1 MPRFTHL
8 VWVDANS
15 MYGRVTSLPSEP
27 PRFFNRGPSPIARL
41 TFFGVISLVLMF
53 IDARFRTLETVRMA
67 IATVVYPVQQAA
79 LIPAQAAKSV
89 AELFETR
96 SELREENSHLKSQL
110 LQASQAQQAQLASK
124 LEADRLSKL
133 LQIVQASPVHA
144 QAAQVVYL
152 GRDAFS
158 QKAFIHRNMT
168 QPFEPGSAVVDELGL
183 LGQLTRVH
191 PLFAEITLITEK
203 DFAVPVKIE
212 RTAMHALLYGRGP
225 GKLPELRSVAS
236 NADVKEG
243 DVLLTSSIDGV
254 YPSNIRV
261 ARITSVQRTAES
273 AFAVIE
279 CAPTA
284 SVSGSDTVLVLDKPL
299 ALTARPA
306 PDVVADA
313 TKKKRR

>member
-1 MPRFTHL
+1 MH
-8 VWVDANS
+8 
-15 MYGRVTSLPSEP
+15 GRVTSLPSEP

-53 IDARFRTLETVRMA
+53 VDARFRTLETVRMA

-79 LIPAQAAKSV
+79 LVPAHAAKSMG
-89 AELFETR
+89 EFFDTR
-96 SELREENSHLKSQL
+96 TELRDENTRLKSDL
-110 LQASQAQQAQLASK
+110 LQASQAQQAQVASK
-124 LEADRLSKL
+124 LEADRLAKL
-133 LQIVQASPVHA
+133 LQIAQTSPVRA
-144 QAAQVVYL
+144 QAARVVYL
-152 GRDAFS
+152 GRDVFS
-158 QKAFIHRNMT
+158 QKAFIDRSAA
-168 QPFEPGSAVVDELGL
+168 QPFAPGSAVVDELGL

-191 PLFAEITLITEK
+191 PLFAEITLLTEK
-203 DFAVPVKIE
+203 DFAIPVKVE

-225 GKLPELRSVAS
+225 GKMPELRSVAS

-261 ARITSVQRTAES
+261 ARIMSVQRTAEN

-284 SVSGSDTVLVLDKPL
+284 TVSGSDTVLVLDKPV
-299 ALTARPA
+299 APAPRPA
-306 PDVVADA
+306 PEVAA
-313 TKKKRR
+313 ESTNKKRR

>member
-1 MPRFTHL
+1 
-8 VWVDANS
+8 

-41 TFFGVISLVLMF
+41 TFFGVVSLVLMF

-79 LIPAQAAKSV
+79 LVPAQMAKSIGN
-89 AELFETR
+89 FFDTR
-96 SELREENSHLKSQL
+96 TELRDENSRLKTEL
-110 LQASQAQQAQLASK
+110 LQASQAQQAQVASK
-124 LEADRLSKL
+124 QEADRLAKL
-133 LQIVQASPVHA
+133 LQIVQASPVRA
-144 QAAQVVYL
+144 QTARVVYL

-158 QKAFIHRNMT
+158 QKAFIDRGAK

-212 RTAMHALLYGRGP
+212 RNAMHALLYGRGP

-261 ARITSVQRTAES
+261 ARIMSVQRTAES
-273 AFAVIE
+273 AYAMIE
-279 CAPTA
+279 CSPTA
-284 SVSGSDTVLVLDKPL
+284 TVAGSDIVLVLDKPV
-299 ALTARPA
+299 APAPRPA
-306 PDVVADA
+306 PEVSAESNN
-313 TKKKRR
+313 KKRR

>member
-1 MPRFTHL
+1 
-8 VWVDANS
+8 
-15 MYGRVTSLPSEP
+15 MYGRVTLLPSEP

-79 LIPAQAAKSV
+79 LLPAQAAKSV
-89 AELFETR
+89 AELFDTR
-96 SELREENSHLKSQL
+96 SELREDNARLKMQL

-124 LEADRLSKL
+124 LEADRLSAL
-133 LQIVQASPVHA
+133 LNIVQTSTVRA

-168 QPFEPGSAVVDELGL
+168 QPFESGSAVVDASGL

-254 YPSNIRV
+254 YPGNIRV
-261 ARITSVQRTAES
+261 ARIASVQRTAES
-273 AFAVIE
+273 AFAVIA

-284 SVSGSDTVLVLDKPL
+284 AVSGSDMVLVLDKPVAL
-299 ALTARPA
+299 APRPVPDAASEATA
-306 PDVVADA
+306 
-313 TKKKRR
+313 KKRR

>member
-1 MPRFTHL
+1 MH
-8 VWVDANS
+8 
-15 MYGRVTSLPSEP
+15 GRVTSLPSEP

-53 IDARFRTLETVRMA
+53 VDARFRTLETVRMA

-79 LIPAQAAKSV
+79 LVPAQAAKNIG
-89 AELFETR
+89 EFFDTR
-96 SELREENSHLKSQL
+96 TELREENTRLKADL
-110 LQASQAQQAQLASK
+110 LQASQAQQAQIASK
-124 LEADRLSKL
+124 LQADRLAKL
-133 LQIVQASPVHA
+133 LQMVPPLPARA
-144 QAAQVVYL
+144 QTARVVYL

-158 QKAFIHRNMT
+158 QKAFIDRSAT

-191 PLFAEITLITEK
+191 PLFAEITLLTEK
-203 DFAVPVKIE
+203 DFAVPVKVE

-225 GKLPELRSVAS
+225 GKLPELRSVAG

-261 ARITSVQRTAES
+261 ARIVSVQRTAES

-284 SVSGSDTVLVLDKPL
+284 TVAGSDIVLVLDKPTPL
-299 ALTARPA
+299 APRPA
-306 PDVVADA
+306 PEVA
-313 TKKKRR
+313 TESVTKKRR